1 MSLTNIQKGFSILTE
16 IFSILKKENIGLI
29 EVMGL
34 AVLPPR
40 LKSEMAE
47 VEKYLLGQENK
58 IAEYHMGWAKG
69 LKADHPNVTTETVT
83 EIVQQAIGK
92 VFARVLED
100 SGVFKRDTKG
110 QEAFQRFTATL

>member
-1 MSLTNIQKGFSILTE
+1 MGE
-16 IFSILKKENIGLI
+16 GL
-29 EVMGL
+29 E
-34 AVLPPR
+34 
-40 LKSEMAE
+40 
-47 VEKYLLGQENK
+47 
-58 IAEYHMGWAKG
+58 
-69 LKADHPNVTTETVT
+69 ADHPNVTTETVT